1 MLVEFDFAVTQTAYV
16 KAAMDEIP
24 AFRPEGETPTPVQA
38 RVDSATVPRLA
49 YITTTGAIDGAR
61 ALRRTS
67 IETLHDGCVD
77 FAAQGR
83 SRFRKNPAV
92 EERFARLPKD
102 DQTFQETM
110 TRAGA
115 ISAFCA
121 TLPTV
126 GVPPAAFIVGQGRRR
141 WSWPDSTR

>member
-1 MLVEFDFAVTQTAYV
+1 MRFPLFAR
-16 KAAMDEIP
+16 KAKPRHRCKRAWI
-24 AFRPEGETPTPVQA
+24 
-38 RVDSATVPRLA
+38 VPRCRDWP
-49 YITTTGAIDGAR
+49 TSPTTGAIDGAR

-83 SRFRKNPAV
+83 ARFRKNPAV